1 MVCESAVKA
10 NYRTRNRPKKAIMA
24 KKECEALRKGHHDE
38 ITSIRYRCEVMM
50 VTKKFRKGSEQLV
63 CKLGRVEQRR
73 FVALKY

>member
-1 MVCESAVKA
+1 MVCESAVKT
-10 NYRTRNRPKKAIMA
+10 NYRTRNWPKKAIMA

>member
-1 MVCESAVKA
+1 MNQQLKQITELEIG
-10 NYRTRNRPKKAIMA
+10 TKKAVMA